1 MSPSQP
7 TDAEIHILACHFITR
22 LSRCRPHALRVFYLA
37 GKTEGDAPKILTRRR
52 LPGESMAQPDPTD
65 GLLVGVYRYPTGF
78 AAFKADLRATVA
90 SGIPGAVVRPASP
103 RKLKPDGFPTD
114 AVNDFCS
121 YLLKAKAIAAYWSPS
136 RGRVAF
142 RAVRIS
148 DRQPTALP
156 PDAALVGNFT
166 HPCPRGVF
174 AEALQET
181 INENPCRP

>member
-1 MSPSQP
+1 MIAIPP

-22 LSRCRPHALRVFYLA
+22 LSRCRPHPLRVFYQA
-37 GKTEGDAPKILTRRR
+37 GEPPKILTRRR
-52 LPGESMAQPDPTD
+52 MPGERMAMGDPVD
-65 GLLVGVYRYPTGF
+65 GVLVGVYRYPTGF
-78 AAFKADLRATVA
+78 AAFKADLRATIA
-90 SGIPGAVVRPASP
+90 TGAPPPAPPANP
-103 RKLKPDGFPTD
+103 RKLMPDGFPTD

-166 HPCPRGVF
+166 HPCPRDVF
-174 AEALQET
+174 AEALRET
-181 INENPCRP
+181 INEQANKKVAA